1 MAFDHSQG
9 IKFKF
14 NGVTYTATSISVS
27 KSRGEINATGTDIEA
42 GTTCFSRYRPGGLKS
57 MEIKVDWIGATLPP
71 TDDVKGI
78 EFGGSGPGSGEGLT
92 GESLGNSAKAL
103 CTGLT
108 MTAQA
113 GELIKGSCTFK
124 ISVD

>member
-1 MAFDHSQG
+1 MAGYETSQG

-14 NGVTYTATSISVS
+14 NGAVYTATSISVS
-27 KSRGEINATGTDIEA
+27 KSMGEINATGTDIPTGA
-42 GTTCFSRYRPGGLKS
+42 NCLSRYRAGGLKS

-71 TDDVKGI
+71 TDDVKTI
-78 EFGGSGPGSGEGLT
+78 AFEGSGPGAGSGLT
-92 GESLGNSAKAL
+92 GETVGKAL
-103 CTGLT
+103 CTGLS

-124 ISVD
+124 CSID